1 VSPVRPF
8 NTRVASR
15 RALGAAMKRRIH
27 QYAVELMFFCTAMHT
42 IVGAAL
48 YRNEWMS
55 MARRGLVA
63 TVHSSPANEAAF
75 WFFVVSLFY
84 LSIALSLRWIR
95 SIGVRPPA
103 SLGVVLTSLAVVGLA
118 LAPSFGWP
126 FIATAGVLVLRWAK
140 E

>member
-1 VSPVRPF
+1 
-8 NTRVASR
+8 
-15 RALGAAMKRRIH
+15 MKRRIH

-48 YRNEWMS
+48 YRNEWIA

-103 SLGVVLTSLAVVGLA
+103 SLGLVLTSLAVVGLA